1 MALLDAFS
9 SPRFIRFVMAGG
21 LAALVN
27 FGSRIGFSQFVSF
40 RWAVLLAYLVGMTT
54 AFILSKRYVFE
65 KSSQTVTRQFYYFSL
80 VNVFAAIQV
89 WVISVGLAEYAFVW
103 LDYRIYREEL
113 AHLIGITVP
122 VFTSYLGHKH
132 LSFRR

>member
-1 MALLDAFS
+1 MALFDAFR
-9 SPRFIRFVMAGG
+9 SPRFVRFIMAGG

-27 FGSRIGFSQFVSF
+27 FLSRIGFSEFVSF

-65 KSSQTVTRQFYYFSL
+65 KSSQTVSKQFYYFSL
-80 VNVFAAIQV
+80 VNVFAAVQV
-89 WVISVGLAEYAFVW
+89 WVISVGLAEYIFVW
-103 LDYRIYREEL
+103 LDYRFYREEL
-113 AHLIGITVP
+113 AHLIGISVP

-132 LSFRR
+132 LSFR